1 MSYDHAI
8 VSLHLPEHPVAVDAP
23 DHRRRSF
30 RGILGTLM
38 DGGGDGLVPASPWL
52 TALAFTVVALPFA
65 VALVMLIGQSGS
77 HLTLA
82 DDLALIDLHTRR
94 ALTWK
99 QQLGV
104 FDHYGWN
111 HPGPSYFYLLSVV
124 YRVLGS
130 GAKSM
135 FIGSTLINGLCAIA
149 CVAVVRRRSTPA
161 RALWASV
168 WICGLIA
175 LFAASGH
182 VATTYSES
190 VLGGLV
196 SPWNPMV
203 VTFPLLLT
211 ILLCAASFDRSGLS
225 LLVAVGTGSFVV
237 QTDVSALPVVAVVGG
252 LAFLVWL
259 VTSVVDLAGLGIGKR
274 ASSRRRA
281 WLDHRHWVVG
291 PILALGSM
299 ALIVLMWVPPV
310 IQQRSNHPGNLTLI
324 ARFFTKHHGTYPL
337 SVGWKS
343 LLSVDSVVVRGPSE
357 VMRSDLGLVVRHPG
371 IAWTVTILAGTAAL
385 VAMVVGVLQRRRF
398 PIGVGALG
406 LAGGAAVVV
415 SSTRVVGFIFGYL
428 LIWAVVLPVT
438 ALISPGTV
446 VATRPAASACGRGR
460 PAGDGLDHPAGR
472 VVRCGCGRVR
482 RGRHPGDRYPAAG
495 GGLGSHG
502 GTAGRARDTVT
513 QARGPGLRRRRRCRH
528 HEHTA
533 SGHRGV
539 HRTGQSPRP
548 GRLPPHRQPRLADRV
563 RTGLSDRWPRIP
575 SDQSHDL
582 GPRLAVHDRLRGK
595 GRKHGG
601 DRHRPLRGGDRHFD
615 RDRHHESQR
624 RGAGSITL
632 RDLPG

>member
-1 MSYDHAI
+1 M
-8 VSLHLPEHPVAVDAP
+8 
-23 DHRRRSF
+23 R
-30 RGILGTLM
+30 T
-38 DGGGDGLVPASPWL
+38 DGGGKGLVPASPWL

-65 VALVMLIGQSGS
+65 VALGILISQSGS

-135 FIGSTLINGLCAIA
+135 FVGSTLINGLCAIA
-149 CVAVVRRRSTPA
+149 CVAVVRHRSTPA

-211 ILLCAASFDRSGLS
+211 VLLCAASFDRSGLS
-225 LLVAVGTGSFVV
+225 LLAAVGTGSFVV

-281 WLDHRHWVVG
+281 WLDHRHWLMG
-291 PILALGSM
+291 PILALGSV

-357 VMRSDLGLVVRHPG
+357 VMRSDLGLVVRQPG
-371 IAWTVTILAGTAAL
+371 IAWTVTIVAGTAAL
-385 VAMVVGVLQRRRF
+385 VAIVVGVLQRKRF

-428 LIWAVVLPVT
+428 LIWAVALPVA
-438 ALISPGTV
+438 ALISPGLLSVPGRPRRHAVGAGRPITASTALRVTLCGVAVAVCV
-446 VATRPAASACGRGR
+446 VAVIRVTDVPPLTAASDPTVGRLAALVT
-460 PAGDGLDHPAGR
+460 PVLEAGGR
-472 VVRCGCGRVR
+472 VFVGDDGAGTTNTRLLDTEEFIGLVNLLDQDGYRPTVNHVWRTEFGPGYQTDGREFRQVNLTTWDPSSPSMT
-482 RGRHPGDRYPAAG
+482 GYVGKAG
-495 GGLGSHG
+495 NM
-502 GTAGRARDTVT
+502 AVTVT
-513 QARGPGLRRRRRCRH
+513 DHSGAAIAR
-528 HEHTA
+528 
-533 SGHRGV
+533 
-539 HRTGQSPRP
+539 
-548 GRLPPHRQPRLADRV
+548 
-563 RTGLSDRWPRIP
+563 
-575 SDQSHDL
+575 
-582 GPRLAVHDRLRGK
+582 
-595 GRKHGG
+595 
-601 DRHRPLRGGDRHFD
+601 
-615 RDRHHESQR
+615 ES
-624 RGAGSITL
+624 
-632 RDLPG
+632 